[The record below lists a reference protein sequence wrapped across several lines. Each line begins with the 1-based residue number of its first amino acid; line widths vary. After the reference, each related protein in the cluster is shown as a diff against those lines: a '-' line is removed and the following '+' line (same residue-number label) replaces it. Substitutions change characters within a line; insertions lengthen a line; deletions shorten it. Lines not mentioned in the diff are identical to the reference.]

1 MRNSTGQCWV
11 LVSDSSSCRRVEG
24 VTGPPAALN
33 CPFGFGLA
41 CALHCTVH
49 FALQCLGQG
58 YNSALH
64 EKKLHCIPVF
74 CSEHCSVPSI
84 WLY

>member
-1 MRNSTGQCWV
+1 MMRNSTGQSWV

-41 CALHCTVH
+41 NALLCTIQCALHTVY
-49 FALQCLGQG
+49 C
-58 YNSALH
+58 N
-64 EKKLHCIPVF
+64 IT
-74 CSEHCSVPSI
+74 
-84 WLY
+84 